1 MEKTL
6 MTVIN
11 KRYLTILLSLIMMA
25 LTHNAKA
32 LIVPEDCKTSEET
45 AFFAL
50 TAFEVESYIPSV
62 DEDGVPYLK
71 GAALANAEVNH
82 YRNQYKDAPL
92 VRMPIDRYASLT
104 SKSPN
109 ALKNFESRLLIVD
122 PECNELKL
130 FFGNLIGTSELSLK
144 NYLQMFDAAE
154 RLNHLPLS
162 EFTQQRV
169 RLRPKLVGQVIEILK
184 SDLAFDIALTKQ
196 TLGSDFLKNMGVENQ
211 NDFSKGGELALLSYV
226 KKGGRIK
233 NTESNITAFI
243 ILPAS
248 KKGLDDTDKT
258 VMLLSSGVVH
268 IVSSLNTPLAKY
280 ALGQLGVPTTILRV
294 GRLFDDSGPV
304 CLLDEVGNW
313 YRIING
319 GRTRSCNFNQV
330 LMQSLKSDGW
340 RSTFDKQLTPVS
352 YQQISDIMKQNDM
365 LKFIY

>member
-1 MEKTL
+1 
-6 MTVIN
+6 MTIIN
-11 KRYLTILLSLIMMA
+11 KRFLMILLSLIMMA

-32 LIVPEDCKTSEET
+32 LIVPEDCKTSDAT

-62 DEDGVPYLK
+62 DEEGVPYLK
-71 GAALANAEVNH
+71 GAALVNAETNH

-92 VRMPIDRYASLT
+92 VRMPIDRYAALT
-104 SKSPN
+104 SKNPD
-109 ALKNFESRLLIVD
+109 ALKNFESRIIIID
-122 PECNELKL
+122 PECQELKL

-144 NYLQMFDAAE
+144 NYLQMFDAAK
-154 RLNHLPLS
+154 RLNHLPLG
-162 EFTQQRV
+162 EFTEQRV
-169 RLRPKLVGQVIEILK
+169 RLRPKLIEQVIEILK

-196 TLGSDFLKNMGVENQ
+196 TLGSDFLENMGIKNQ
-211 NDFSKGGELALLSYV
+211 NDFSKGGELALLSYA

-233 NTESNITAFI
+233 SIERDVKAFI

-248 KKGLDDTDKT
+248 KRSLSDTDRT
-258 VMLLSSGVVH
+258 VLLLSSGVVH
-268 IVSSLNTPLAKY
+268 VVSSLNTGLAKY

-319 GRTRSCNFNQV
+319 ERTRSCNFNQV
-330 LMQSLKSDGW
+330 LMQSLKGDGW
-340 RSTFDKQLTPVS
+340 RSTFDKQLTPIS
-352 YQQISDIMKQNDM
+352 YQQISDIMTQNDSI
-365 LKFIY
+365 KFVY